1 MDTVFP
7 EIISSSKSVN
17 HERGKNII
25 PPNKENY
32 LLVSYKSELAF
43 EAQDSGFSV
52 QHPVKLASDDS
63 EHVANISCMPTLSLV
78 RLAAPT

>member
-1 MDTVFP
+1 MKG
-7 EIISSSKSVN
+7 EK
-17 HERGKNII
+17 KII

-52 QHPVKLASDDS
+52 QPPVKLASDDS
-63 EHVANISCMPTLSLV
+63 
-78 RLAAPT
+78 

>member
-1 MDTVFP
+1 MKG
-7 EIISSSKSVN
+7 EK
-17 HERGKNII
+17 KII

-52 QHPVKLASDDS
+52 QPPVKLASDDS
-63 EHVANISCMPTLSLV
+63 EHIANISCMPTLSLV
-78 RLAAPT
+78 RLAAPK